1 MKKFWRTIWTLT
13 EGDHGL
19 YIWSLVVQL
28 LMVVSQIFTF
38 FLTKVLVDALTPLS
52 TGGYALDNASGLE
65 QAVVYLVSG
74 GQGKE
79 LLYQK
84 PWILAIVV
92 AISGVLTAAVSFY
105 RMWLRSQTTAYIN
118 KTMQLTLFDHLE
130 RLPYSFYKKNKPGDM
145 IQTCT
150 RDCDVVRKFIIA
162 DISSITYTFYIV
174 VICFAILMSISW
186 KLTLVSLSP
195 FPFMVRK
202 KSMNP

>member
-1 MKKFWRTIWTLT
+1 MFFGMKKFWRTIWTLT

-92 AISGVLTAAVSFY
+92 AY
-105 RMWLRSQTTAYIN
+105 
-118 KTMQLTLFDHLE
+118 
-130 RLPYSFYKKNKPGDM
+130 
-145 IQTCT
+145 
-150 RDCDVVRKFIIA
+150 
-162 DISSITYTFYIV
+162 
-174 VICFAILMSISW
+174 
-186 KLTLVSLSP
+186 
-195 FPFMVRK
+195 
-202 KSMNP
+202 